1 MLAGLLAQGQPAEK
15 AAVLAAF
22 LHGYAADR
30 IAERTGPAGLLAED
44 LARELP
50 AAAQALREAA
60 AGPAAEPRL
69 AAAFPEP

>member
-1 MLAGLLAQGQPAEK
+1 MLAGLLAQGQPADE

-22 LHGYAADR
+22 LHGFAADR
-30 IAERTGPAGLLAED
+30 IAQSTGPAGLLAED

-60 AGPAAEPRL
+60 AAPAGAPRL
-69 AAAFPEP
+69 ATAFPEP